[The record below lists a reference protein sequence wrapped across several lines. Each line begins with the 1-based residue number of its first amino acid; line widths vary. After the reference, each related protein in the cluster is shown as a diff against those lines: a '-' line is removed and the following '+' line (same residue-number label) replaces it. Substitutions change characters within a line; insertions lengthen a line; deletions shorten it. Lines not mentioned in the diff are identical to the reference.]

1 MYRCW
6 GSWAGFYTCWL
17 FIYCITVLLYFYC
30 VIFFRFTTV
39 PALPFLRTIVRREM
53 DCFPTKKNPGCLL
66 IDCLLFFFYQ
76 KYFLNKSCG
85 SNQIKYTG
93 ITASIEIEF
102 KIEIIRL
109 LFCPT
114 ERFLTERFSAW
125 SIYFQFLYVC
135 VNLGTSARQRK
146 WYVIE
151 ITLYYL
157 SVMFLYLDVLFDSLL
172 TPESLTSC

>member
-1 MYRCW
+1 MLPSIASKCT
-6 GSWAGFYTCWL
+6 GVEEVGQVFTPVDSL
-17 FIYCITVLLYFYC
+17 FTALLYYSIFTMSS
-30 VIFFRFTTV
+30 FFRFTTV
-39 PALPFLRTIVRREM
+39 PALPFPRTIVRREM

-135 VNLGTSARQRK
+135 VNLGISARQRK
-146 WYVIE
+146 R
-151 ITLYYL
+151 
-157 SVMFLYLDVLFDSLL
+157 
-172 TPESLTSC
+172 